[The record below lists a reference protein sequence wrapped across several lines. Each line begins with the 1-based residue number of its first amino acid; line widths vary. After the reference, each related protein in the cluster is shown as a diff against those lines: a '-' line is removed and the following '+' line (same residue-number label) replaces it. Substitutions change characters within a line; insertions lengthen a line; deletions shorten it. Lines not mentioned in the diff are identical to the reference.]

1 MSLYGDRIYTL
12 ILHIMNYDNS
22 QTLAIAYVASNIV
35 GILFL
40 WAGYRNTKLARLLFV
55 LLFAW
60 ASWINLNT
68 ARVSP
73 EVYLEYGK
81 KSVDIYSDF
90 INGWFAGHI
99 TLFVTAIAIGQGLIA
114 LGMLL
119 KGKWITM
126 ACLGSIL
133 FLISI
138 APLGLYAAFPFSI
151 TVSVAAYF
159 IIKRDD
165 KGSLWKF
172 FNQKLH
178 SSSS

>member
-1 MSLYGDRIYTL
+1 
-12 ILHIMNYDNS
+12 MNYDDAL
-22 QTLAIAYVASNIV
+22 TLIIAYIASNIV
-35 GILFL
+35 GLLFL
-40 WAGYRNTKLARLLFV
+40 WAGYRNTKLARFLFV
-55 LLFAW
+55 LLFSW
-60 ASWINLNT
+60 ASWINFTT

-73 EVYLEYGK
+73 EVYLEYSK
-81 KSVDIYSDF
+81 KSLEIYSSF

-119 KGKWITM
+119 KGKWVTL
-126 ACLGSIL
+126 ACIGSIL

-165 KGSLWKF
+165 KSFLWKF

-178 SSSS
+178 SSRS